1 MLLRAPTL
9 MLSRFVCPDYFSSM
23 RSLPVPL
30 PYPVCVRLETSRV
43 HQTPFTQLRHPHL
56 FTKWANFIHFVS
68 LDTHPNQK
76 NRRDRT
82 PCLSSRTQHT
92 SPFLHPRSLQHVPPL
107 RLLLPLYEL
116 LWQKRMEPNDVEM
129 IMESVELQSVEP
141 KQKLYRLVGEGLGGT
156 FVWPDEYVQNPALSL
171 T

>member
-1 MLLRAPTL
+1 M
-9 MLSRFVCPDYFSSM
+9 
-23 RSLPVPL
+23 
-30 PYPVCVRLETSRV
+30 
-43 HQTPFTQLRHPHL
+43 
-56 FTKWANFIHFVS
+56 TK
-68 LDTHPNQK
+68 
-76 NRRDRT
+76 RDRT
-82 PCLSSRTQHT
+82 PYLSSRTHRHISHRT